1 MTENFA
7 LSLSNRLFCSVT
19 ALSLSKPGGRGAVMA
34 FKSAAPAKPSS
45 SLSPGSSASFK
56 VRWCVAEIS
65 NCNLKINRIIVYYFQ
80 INQSE
85 IYKNVHVQF

>member
-19 ALSLSKPGGRGAVMA
+19 ALSLSKPDGRGAVIA
-34 FKSAAPAKPSS
+34 FKSAAPARPSS
-45 SLSPGSSASFK
+45 SLSPGNSASFK

-65 NCNLKINRIIVYYFQ
+65 NCDFKRKNIKVAVYIVNIKYF
-80 INQSE
+80 
-85 IYKNVHVQF
+85 